1 MGLSNPTTPNP
12 GFGRTSTWNTT
23 PPNPIDN
30 LLGKEVVILNH
41 SGELCNYVPE
51 NTNRVL
57 IATEIGVWETSN
69 LLSDSPNWA
78 PSSNG
83 LANVR
88 VDMLAMRESDNMV
101 VAASH
106 GRGLFYG
113 MFEAESTQL
122 GDMNNDGSINILDVV
137 IIVNMILESAEYTES
152 ADLNSDQTIDVLDII
167 LLVNLIL
174 NS

>member
-1 MGLSNPTTPNP
+1 
-12 GFGRTSTWNTT
+12 
-23 PPNPIDN
+23 
-30 LLGKEVVILNH
+30 
-41 SGELCNYVPE
+41 
-51 NTNRVL
+51 
-57 IATEIGVWETSN
+57 
-69 LLSDSPNWA
+69 
-78 PSSNG
+78 
-83 LANVR
+83 
-88 VDMLAMRESDNMV
+88 
-101 VAASH
+101 H